1 MTRWSQSVSDFAR
14 RVACFAATV
23 VVAQNIAVRNA
34 VAQNTAVKNTAGQ
47 TATGQTVSGQL
58 ASGQAT
64 AAQPTA
70 QAKPNQAQPSI
81 SEMVSLLQAIDP
93 YLPPKPGA
101 KQLIGTVVVNGS
113 TAMDAMAHIWA
124 SGFKEFHKDA
134 KVEITASGSHEAFEA
149 LVKNPSS
156 VAMLSHPVRDDEV
169 AALKT
174 QGLKQPVAFVVARE
188 ALGVFVHKSNPVQSI
203 TGEQLRAVFTTDS
216 NGAAPTW
223 GMLGA
228 TGEWAAKPIHVIARS
243 ESSGTQVF
251 LRDFVFGGST
261 MREGVSKHISNA
273 ETLTAVT
280 ADPLGIA
287 ICGLKSSGASVR
299 SLSLKSGTS
308 LIPSD
313 EHAVLSGQYPLTRA
327 MTVVIDMGQTDAN
340 AKAAQEFVHYSLCQA
355 GQAAA
360 ISASYFPVDLPLL
373 RASLHKLQGEQLR

>member
-1 MTRWSQSVSDFAR
+1 MTRRSHTVSLFACTLF
-14 RVACFAATV
+14 CFACHV
-23 VVAQNIAVRNA
+23 SVAQDRAPA
-34 VAQNTAVKNTAGQ
+34 AKAAP
-47 TATGQTVSGQL
+47 TV
-58 ASGQAT
+58 
-64 AAQPTA
+64 P
-70 QAKPNQAQPSI
+70 
-81 SEMVSLLQAIDP
+81 EMVSLLQAIDP
-93 YLPPKPGA
+93 YLPPKANAP
-101 KQLIGTVVVNGS
+101 QLTGTVVVHGS
-113 TAMDAMAHIWA
+113 TAMDSMAHIWA
-124 SGFKEFHKDA
+124 SGFKEFHKGV
-134 KVEITASGSHEAFEA
+134 KVEIAASGSHEAFEH
-149 LVKNPSS
+149 LVKNPSC
-156 VAMLSHPVRDDEV
+156 VAMLSHPVREDEV

-174 QGLKQPVAFVVARE
+174 KGLKQPVAFVVARE
-188 ALGVFVHKSNPVQSI
+188 ALGVFVHKSNPIQAL
-203 TGEQLRAVFTTDS
+203 TGEQLRAIFTTDS
-216 NGAAPTW
+216 QGEAPTW
-223 GMLGA
+223 GMFGA
-228 TGEWAAKPIHVIARS
+228 TGEWATKPIHVIARS

-299 SLSLKSGTS
+299 SLSLKSGNN

-313 EHAVLSGQYPLTRA
+313 EHAVLSGLYPLTRE

-373 RASLHKLQGEQLR
+373 RASLHKLQGEQFR

>member
-1 MTRWSQSVSDFAR
+1 MTRWSQSVSVFACR
-14 RVACFAATV
+14 LVFIAATA
-23 VVAQNIAVRNA
+23 VVAQSAIVQNA
-34 VAQNTAVKNTAGQ
+34 AAQNTVAQSTAAQ
-47 TATGQTVSGQL
+47 STAAQS
-58 ASGQAT
+58 T
-64 AAQPTA
+64 AAQPAA
-70 QAKPNQAQPSI
+70 QGKPNQTQPSV

-93 YLPPKPGA
+93 YLPPKPDA
-101 KQLIGTVVVNGS
+101 KQLTGTVVVHGS

-134 KVEITASGSHEAFEA
+134 KVEIAASGSHEAFEHLA
-149 LVKNPSS
+149 KNPSC

-169 AALKT
+169 AALKA

-203 TGEQLRAVFTTDS
+203 TGEQLRAVFTTDAK
-216 NGAAPTW
+216 GEAPTW
-223 GMLGA
+223 SMLGA
-228 TGEWAAKPIHVIARS
+228 TGEWAKKPIHVIARS

-261 MREGVSKHISNA
+261 MRDGVSKHISNA

-299 SLSLKSGTS
+299 SLSLKSGNN

-340 AKAAQEFVHYSLCQA
+340 AKAAHEFVHYSLCQA

-373 RASLHKLQGEQLR
+373 RASLHKLQGEQYR